1 MRIIYTVY
9 NILFPYR
16 FHRFLYDVFI
26 GIINLPCQFL
36 HSQAFE
42 LLFDF
47 AEDGFYRVV
56 VRRISYVPN
65 VPNAQL
71 SHGILSPVGG
81 VSGEV
86 VHE

>member
-1 MRIIYTVY
+1 MSIIYTVY
-9 NILFPYR
+9 NVLFPYR

-26 GIINLPCQFL
+26 GIINLPRQFL

-47 AEDGFYRVV
+47 AEDRFNRIV

-71 SHGILSPVGG
+71 PHVILSPVGG
-81 VSGEV
+81 MLSLI
-86 VHE
+86 HI